1 MATFTEQSHLDMP
14 SPGWLHVNGV
24 SLSTD
29 VQQQAVALPSSEHRT
44 RASDSPITN
53 NPPPFTATNIERQ
66 YQKLEYAD
74 LPKKLFLDRQI
85 KKAKSLTGLIK

>member
-29 VQQQAVALPSSEHRT
+29 VQQQAVGLPSSEHRT
-44 RASDSPITN
+44 IASNT
-53 NPPPFTATNIERQ
+53 PPPFTATNIERQ
-66 YQKLEYAD
+66 YQKLDNAD